1 MKKTIFITGASSG
14 IGEATANYF
23 AEQGWNVAATMR
35 SVDVS
40 KENLKSP
47 GILRYA
53 LDVHDTASIQMAV
66 EAAIKDF
73 GEIDVLFNNAGYALA
88 GPFEAF
94 SPEEVQHQFN
104 TNVFGIMNVT
114 RAILPYFRN
123 QRSGVILNT
132 TSSGGI
138 ITFPLYSL
146 YNSTKWAIE
155 GFMESL
161 QFELKAFNIRVKN
174 IEPGTVKSE
183 FTSNIDFKSHKAYD
197 AYAQKVQQN
206 TLAGYKNAPT
216 PDVVA
221 KVVYKAANDESY
233 RLRYPGTP
241 QAGFIFFMRRLLPFK
256 WYNSMIT
263 RSMEKEAKIGKQ

>member
-53 LDVHDTASIQMAV
+53 LDVHDTASIQMAI

-94 SPEEVQHQFN
+94 SHEEVQHQFN
-104 TNVFGIMNVT
+104 TNVFGVMNVT

-146 YNSTKWAIE
+146 YNSTKWAVE

-183 FTSNIDFKSHKAYD
+183 FASNIDFKSHKAYD
-197 AYAQKVQQN
+197 AYAQNVQRN

-221 KVVYKAANDESY
+221 KVVYKAANDKSY
-233 RLRYPGTP
+233 RLRYTGTP